1 MPAYVQ
7 VVVGCQP
14 FARGAKRD
22 AYMVWEVDRNG
33 SVGDRVLVGKFPRV
47 MSPLGTPTGLAGF
60 AGSSVAVGSGGATP
74 SRRSSMSQCVMQ
86 SLCDARAHLSA
97 RTSHTHTCAHIHIR
111 IHIQISGHP
120 HACNTH
126 ICARTFLLELDGCG
140 GGDKES
146 RRGGSCSSGSGLGF
160 FFSCDFFELLTNASN
175 SQSVALSRLLISISI
190 SPSPSPNDGS
200 RFRSMVT
207 TFCNFV
213 DDNRFIAADN

>member
-60 AGSSVAVGSGGATP
+60 AGSSVAVGRGGATP

-97 RTSHTHTCAHIHIR
+97 RTSHTHLRAVTLTLTLT
-111 IHIQISGHP
+111 Q
-120 HACNTH
+120 
-126 ICARTFLLELDGCG
+126 D
-140 GGDKES
+140 
-146 RRGGSCSSGSGLGF
+146 RR
-160 FFSCDFFELLTNASN
+160 
-175 SQSVALSRLLISISI
+175 
-190 SPSPSPNDGS
+190 NDG
-200 RFRSMVT
+200 VYL
-207 TFCNFV
+207 
-213 DDNRFIAADN
+213 ADNAHGQETHAGVYAACVSESLSFCGRLFGR